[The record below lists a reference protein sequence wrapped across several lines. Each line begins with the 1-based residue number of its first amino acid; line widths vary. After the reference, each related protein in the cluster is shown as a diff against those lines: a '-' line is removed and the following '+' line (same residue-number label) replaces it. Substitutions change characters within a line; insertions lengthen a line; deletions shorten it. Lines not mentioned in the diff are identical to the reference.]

1 MNNRLEMLNWK
12 RNRLPRRGLRS
23 SRVGTVSSRE
33 ISPTAQKD
41 ALRTVDTAIEE
52 SVGPAGVPGW
62 SGQLPE
68 KLILA
73 IQTPAGVARRSPE
86 QRRRA
91 KTAGGGMIAQ
101 TVPRDWSVVG
111 MTFSP
116 KGSFSQR
123 QN

>member
-1 MNNRLEMLNWK
+1 MNNRLEILNWK

-33 ISPTAQKD
+33 ISPAAQKD
-41 ALRTVDTAIEE
+41 ALRTVDTAIKE

-62 SGQLPE
+62 SGQLRE

-73 IQTPAGVARRSPE
+73 IQTPAG
-86 QRRRA
+86 
-91 KTAGGGMIAQ
+91 GGGMIAQ

-123 QN
+123 RIDDLKDW